1 MEATPAT
8 LLKTAGDAVD
18 AVLEF
23 AESRRRELLPVSVV
37 LFAVGFYADYADIVR
52 PGVAFVPVCMGGAVL
67 ALAAPA
73 SIDACRKTCR
83 YASFGTVATFAA
95 SLVVE
100 NTLGAGPLWAMLV
113 ALAFG
118 GVVVMAGSAWS
129 TLVGE
134 VTDRVTTAAKRV
146 V

>member
-52 PGVAFVPVCMGGAVL
+52 PGV
-67 ALAAPA
+67 
-73 SIDACRKTCR
+73 
-83 YASFGTVATFAA
+83 
-95 SLVVE
+95 SLRSGVYGRR
-100 NTLGAGPLWAMLV
+100 GAGARG
-113 ALAFG
+113 A
-118 GVVVMAGSAWS
+118 GVHRRLPKDVQVCQFRHRSDVCSLSRG
-129 TLVGE
+129 
-134 VTDRVTTAAKRV
+134 
-146 V
+146 